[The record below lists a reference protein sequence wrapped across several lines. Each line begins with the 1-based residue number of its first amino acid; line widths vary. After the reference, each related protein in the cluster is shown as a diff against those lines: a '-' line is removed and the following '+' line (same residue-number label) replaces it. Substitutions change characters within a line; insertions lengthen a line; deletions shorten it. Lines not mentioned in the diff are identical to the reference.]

1 MDLSSSVL
9 AMSGKESRQMGDIA
23 KTWQAPKARKKK

>member
-9 AMSGKESRQMGDIA
+9 AMSVKKSRQMGDIA
-23 KTWQAPKARKKK
+23 DT